1 MFEVTGWEERLGEWG
16 ESMEHG
22 LLLDDEGLHI
32 LSFER

>member
-1 MFEVTGWEERLGEWG
+1 MLEVIGCEERLGEWG

-32 LSFER
+32 LSLKG